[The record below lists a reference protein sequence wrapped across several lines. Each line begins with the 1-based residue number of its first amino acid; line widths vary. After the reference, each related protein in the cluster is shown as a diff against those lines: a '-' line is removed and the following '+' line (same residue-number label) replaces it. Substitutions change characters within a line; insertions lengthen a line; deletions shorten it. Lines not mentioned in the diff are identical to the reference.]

1 MEVLFVNGREVI
13 DNKYEKI
20 TKKYLAMMPEY
31 MNEYYYYL
39 SGKTALTRR
48 NYIEKI
54 HKLLECLKDEYE
66 YDIDDISVFANVKPY
81 MISKYLED
89 HIVGSGSAKATVF
102 YAIKSFFSFLESI
115 DEIDKSPT
123 YKMTPPKDKKDHE
136 ITYLTSD
143 EIRHVIDNI
152 KYGLGDESW
161 EYYFNYSAR
170 DLAVF
175 TTMVFT
181 GLRKSSII
189 SLNLS
194 DLDLENRKMRIVE
207 KGNKQRYI
215 IISPELVKAL
225 QDYLHS
231 VFNQAYRQ
239 DKEALFLSNKGKRIT
254 NSAIDHL
261 IEASTFDL
269 DKHITAHKLRSTYAT
284 AAIKKTGN
292 IYLVANQLGH
302 ANVKTTAR
310 YAAVDD
316 EMKEIAASV
325 MDDIFD

>member
-1 MEVLFVNGREVI
+1 MNGREVI

-39 SGKTALTRR
+39 SEKTALTRR
-48 NYIEKI
+48 NYIEKVY
-54 HKLLECLKDEYE
+54 KFFECLKDEYGF
-66 YDIDDISVFANVKPY
+66 DLDDISVFANVKPY

-89 HIVGSGSAKATVF
+89 HIIGEGSAKATVF
-102 YAIKSFFSFLESI
+102 YAIKNFFSFLESADVI
-115 DEIDKSPT
+115 ERSPT
-123 YKMTPPKDKKDHE
+123 YKMTAPKDKKVHE
-136 ITYLTSD
+136 ITYLTND
-143 EIRHVIDNI
+143 EIKHVINNI
-152 KYGLGDESW
+152 KYGLGNETW
-161 EYYFNYSAR
+161 EYYYNYSDR

-175 TTMVFT
+175 ATMVFT
-181 GLRKSSII
+181 GLRRSSIRA
-189 SLNLS
+189 LNLS
-194 DLDLENRKMRIVE
+194 DLDLDNRKMRIVE

-215 IISPELVKAL
+215 VISQELVKIL
-225 QDYLHS
+225 QDYLES
-231 VFNQAYRQ
+231 VFNQAYRK
-239 DKEALFLSNKGKRIT
+239 DEDALFLSNRGKRIT
-254 NSAIDHL
+254 NSAIEHL
-261 IEASTFDL
+261 IKVSTFDL

-325 MDDIFD
+325 MDDLFD